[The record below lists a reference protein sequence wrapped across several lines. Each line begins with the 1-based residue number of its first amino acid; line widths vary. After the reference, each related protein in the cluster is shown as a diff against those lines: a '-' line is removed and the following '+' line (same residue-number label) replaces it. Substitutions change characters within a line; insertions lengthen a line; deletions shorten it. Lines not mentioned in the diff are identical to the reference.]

1 MGNRP
6 FLLQNHPLNVKENS
20 SNHIF
25 FLECKMIQFNTM
37 SSLVKPTVVHV
48 QKKQMA
54 ALKSRLAVE
63 THKLEHMQLAEA
75 LRRSTTLEA
84 AHLNQRV
91 HARMAED
98 IEFRSEFVNIG
109 GSPFK
114 STGACQ
120 NGG

>member
-1 MGNRP
+1 
-6 FLLQNHPLNVKENS
+6 
-20 SNHIF
+20 
-25 FLECKMIQFNTM
+25 M

-75 LRRSTTLEA
+75 LRRITILEA
-84 AHLNQRV
+84 EVAHLNQLV